1 MYLLITYISSDFEA
15 YEELLQEQFD
25 NMKKAFIE
33 KIEEMNK
40 DMNRNII
47 DNRKKIYMIEEDLV
61 QTKNVKELLLK
72 KLTDLQKTLNPS

>member
-1 MYLLITYISSDFEA
+1 LYLLITYISSDFEA